1 MIKLNRSVILVGVC
15 LLLIGVTAPVFEV
28 RAQEETGQ
36 AEESTKKKKRAKKGA
51 KWGAAGGAIT
61 GLALGALT
69 GNAKI
74 AAAGA
79 VAGGVAGAG
88 AGAMY
93 EYDQGK
99 QDDRTQMM
107 AEAIAAQGGTTVV
120 VEAPK
125 GATVGDVGKQHMADF
140 LGDWTIDI
148 WVLGPEGKRVTAKGT
163 AKGIAAGENAT
174 RILYRDIKAEGYDV
188 VVSGYLLMSY
198 DPGQGFFLENSFS
211 TSDEVLK
218 MVGEYQA
225 DKNSYNYYL
234 LGDESGEMVQGGIVR
249 SALRVEVRVAGSSMF
264 VAQSYVLLDGE
275 EVQVQNYRF
284 TKR

>member
-1 MIKLNRSVILVGVC
+1 MIKLKRSLILTGIS
-15 LLLIGVTAPVFEV
+15 LLLIGVAAPVLVV
-28 RAQEETGQ
+28 RAQEETEQ
-36 AEESTKKKKRAKKGA
+36 TEPPKKEKRRAKKGA

-69 GNAKI
+69 GDAKL

-79 VAGGVAGAG
+79 VAGGVVGAG
-88 AGAMY
+88 AGAKY

-125 GATVGDVGKQHMADF
+125 GATVGEVGKQHMADF
-140 LGDWTIDI
+140 LGDWKVDV
-148 WVLGPEGKRVTAKGT
+148 WVLGPEGKRVSAKGT

-174 RILYRDIKAEGYDV
+174 RILYRDIKAEGYDL

-211 TSDEVLK
+211 TSDEVVR
-218 MVGEYQA
+218 MVGEYQV
-225 DKNSYNYYL
+225 DKNAYNYYL
-234 LGDESGEMVQGGIVR
+234 LGDEGGEMVQGEIVR
-249 SALRVEVRVAGSSMF
+249 SALRVEVRVASPSIF
-264 VAQSYVLLDGE
+264 VAESYVLLDGE

-284 TKR
+284 TKS